1 MIDPHW
7 LKGIVKALVLPPTG
21 LLLVAVAGLGLYAR
35 FPRIGRSLTA
45 AGVLALVVISMPV
58 VADYLTQ
65 FVDTSAP
72 FDLAKAREADAIV
85 ILGGGVRQN
94 APEYGGET
102 LATLTLERVRYGARV
117 ARLTGLPV
125 LVSGGPGIRGG
136 SEAALMKASLEGEF
150 SVPVRWVEAR
160 SRTTHENAVFSA
172 RILRSAGIRRIVL
185 VAHGFDMR
193 RAMAEFA
200 AEGIELVGAPTGTR
214 TGTRDTVFD
223 YLPGISGLLGSYYAT
238 YEILANLVR
247 VLNQEPVGICRI
259 DLGQSAECADAA
271 Y

>member
-1 MIDPHW
+1 MIDPLW
-7 LKGIVKALVLPPTG
+7 LKALIKVLVLPPTG
-21 LLLVAVAGLGLYAR
+21 LLLTAVLGFGLWAR
-35 FPRIGRSLTA
+35 FPRVGRWLAVAS
-45 AGVLALVVISMPV
+45 VLALLVISVPI

-65 FVDTSAP
+65 FVDTPAP
-72 FDLAKAREADAIV
+72 LDLAQAREADAIV
-85 ILGGGVRQN
+85 IIGGGVRPD

-125 LVSGGPGIRGG
+125 LVSGGPGFRGS
-136 SEAALMKASLEGEF
+136 SEAALMKASLEDEF
-150 SVPVRWVEAR
+150 GVPVRWVEAR

-172 RILRSAGIRRIVL
+172 RILRRSGIHRVVL

-200 AEGIELVGAPTGTR
+200 DEGIESVGAPTGTR

-223 YLPGISGLLGSYYAT
+223 YLPSISGLLGSYYAT

-247 VLNQEPVGICRI
+247 VVN
-259 DLGQSAECADAA
+259 
-271 Y
+271 